1 MQSVFMANQEA
12 DAQESLHPW
21 LHSTGVITRDHRGDS
36 IGFENGAGQLRFM
49 PARKR
54 PQHYHGILSV
64 LTLGSHLRAWLPTR
78 N

>member
-1 MQSVFMANQEA
+1 
-12 DAQESLHPW
+12 
-21 LHSTGVITRDHRGDS
+21 
-36 IGFENGAGQLRFM
+36 M